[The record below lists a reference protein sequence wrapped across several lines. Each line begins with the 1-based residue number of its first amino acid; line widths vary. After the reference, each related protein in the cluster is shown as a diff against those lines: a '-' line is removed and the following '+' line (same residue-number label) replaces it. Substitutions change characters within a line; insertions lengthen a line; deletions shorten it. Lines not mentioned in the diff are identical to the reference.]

1 MFQYLTV
8 LTLDMLCHRVYP
20 TSHIIQIGQSFPFF
34 HPSVHRSQ
42 PAQRLHRAF
51 HRLDRRRFGR
61 CGMGETWWK
70 EGVVLGD
77 GLGKIV
83 KFDDLYTSR
92 SRNSIAYH
100 HNETLRENGKYTC
113 FKPWYWWCL
122 LPWHIFVRFG
132 SGICSWIS
140 YGGARHANNQHAQ
153 APQAY
158 GLTPLIDTVWVW
170 REEDTKTHCSEWGRQ
185 TFAWKV
191 AIDWL
196 IDWLIE
202 FLLSKSKT
210 RFEHVYI
217 DTLFWLLIFIV
228 GSAPLFLF
236 LFLAR
241 PSHVHSTRPPSP
253 RKARKL
259 KSTSQ
264 EDRCMWCDY
273 MEGWFPDP
281 I

>member
-42 PAQRLHRAF
+42 PAQRLQRAF

-113 FKPWYWWCL
+113 FKPWYWWYL

-132 SGICSWIS
+132 FRHLQLDQLWRGKTCQQSTCASPTGVWPSPVDWHGLGLKRRRHQDSLQWVGKTNICLKSC
-140 YGGARHANNQHAQ
+140 N
-153 APQAY
+153 
-158 GLTPLIDTVWVW
+158 
-170 REEDTKTHCSEWGRQ
+170 
-185 TFAWKV
+185 
-191 AIDWL
+191 WL
-196 IDWLIE
+196 IDWLNWVFVVKI
-202 FLLSKSKT
+202 KNK
-210 RFEHVYI
+210 I
-217 DTLFWLLIFIV
+217 W
-228 GSAPLFLF
+228 
-236 LFLAR
+236 AR
-241 PSHVHSTRPPSP
+241 LYR
-253 RKARKL
+253 
-259 KSTSQ
+259 
-264 EDRCMWCDY
+264 
-273 MEGWFPDP
+273 
-281 I
+281 

>member
-1 MFQYLTV
+1 MPAAMAYFCPFWFRHLQ
-8 LTLDMLCHRVYP
+8 LDQLWRGKTCQQSTCASP
-20 TSHIIQIGQSFPFF
+20 TGVWP
-34 HPSVHRSQ
+34 HPVDWHG
-42 PAQRLHRAF
+42 LG
-51 HRLDRRRFGR
+51 LKRRRHQDSLQ
-61 CGMGETWWK
+61 W
-70 EGVVLGD
+70 V
-77 GLGKIV
+77 GKTNI
-83 KFDDLYTSR
+83 
-92 SRNSIAYH
+92 
-100 HNETLRENGKYTC
+100 
-113 FKPWYWWCL
+113 CL
-122 LPWHIFVRFG
+122 K
-132 SGICSWIS
+132 SC
-140 YGGARHANNQHAQ
+140 N
-153 APQAY
+153 
-158 GLTPLIDTVWVW
+158 
-170 REEDTKTHCSEWGRQ
+170 
-185 TFAWKV
+185 
-191 AIDWL
+191 WL